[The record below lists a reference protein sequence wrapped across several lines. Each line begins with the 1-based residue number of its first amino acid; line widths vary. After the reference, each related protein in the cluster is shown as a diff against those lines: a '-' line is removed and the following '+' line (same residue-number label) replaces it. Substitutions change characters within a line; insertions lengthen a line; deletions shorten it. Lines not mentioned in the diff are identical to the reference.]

1 MVQNKQK
8 TLPDT
13 PKAKPPSTKDHCISP
28 NVCGMKG
35 DETVYGP
42 AIVGGSM
49 VVYDKNGKKI
59 EQKKADMKTEKH

>member
-1 MVQNKQK
+1 MVQNKKK

-13 PKAKPPSTKDHCISP
+13 PKAKPASTKDHCIAP
-28 NVCGMKG
+28 NVCGMVG

-59 EQKKADMKTEKH
+59 ENKAADTASKH